1 MTSSFPF
8 CSVWITEVGCCRSAT
23 PINIPPSLT
32 LQPRRRMD
40 GKNVDFSWRG
50 AGSRC
55 SSRATSC
62 PFLKWDEGHRWG
74 RKRPRAHRLL
84 SLEPDQSQWADMRPT
99 AETELWPFP
108 VVTNGCSVALYLLG
122 RSVSPISKDLWV
134 RELEAPVA
142 YVTPHCSVHY
152 ENKVNPTF
160 AFGNRV
166 DKLLII

>member
-1 MTSSFPF
+1 MTSSFLFLFSLNPRG
-8 CSVWITEVGCCRSAT
+8 GCCRSAT
-23 PINIPPSLT
+23 LKNIPPSLT
-32 LQPRRRMD
+32 LQPRRRKD
-40 GKNVDFSWRG
+40 GKNVDFSSKG

-74 RKRPRAHRLL
+74 RKRPRTHHLL

-108 VVTNGCSVALYLLG
+108 VVTNGSSVALYLLG

-134 RELEAPVA
+134 RELEAPMA

-160 AFGNRV
+160 AFGNCV